1 MKKNNILSSVFGCL
15 ALASGS
21 IWFGAYLARL
31 LTTYKMFEET
41 EPTLKNF
48 LNSTNLPAV
57 VEVMS
62 PLIILTSITYLLM
75 IVSFTV
81 FLFTSDFKL
90 KENGWLFIIAA
101 IIYITLPFEAILLM
115 NDYKL
120 FVLFINEQFGSE
132 KVIEL
137 ITDRQYRLNSF
148 PIIQILSYLAIPYL
162 LIFKPLILKIK
173 DED

>member
-1 MKKNNILSSVFGCL
+1 MKKNNIFSSVFGYI

-21 IWFGAYLARL
+21 IWFGAYVARL
-31 LTTYKMFEET
+31 LATYKMFEET
-41 EPTLKNF
+41 EPVLKGF

-62 PLIILTSITYLLM
+62 PIIILTSVTYLLM
-75 IVSFTV
+75 IISFTV

-101 IIYITLPFEAILLM
+101 IIYITLPFEAILLI

-120 FVLFINEQFGSE
+120 IVLFINEQFGSE
-132 KVIEL
+132 KVIAL

-148 PIIQILSYLAIPYL
+148 PIIQILSYLSIPYL
-162 LIFKPLILKIK
+162 LIFKPFTLKIK
-173 DED
+173 NEN